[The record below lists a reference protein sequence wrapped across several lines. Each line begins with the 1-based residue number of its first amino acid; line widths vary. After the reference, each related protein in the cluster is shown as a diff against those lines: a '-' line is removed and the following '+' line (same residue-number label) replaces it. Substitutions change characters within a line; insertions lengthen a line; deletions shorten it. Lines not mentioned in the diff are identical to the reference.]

1 MELNFEKQTLNYW
14 LNGRFIKERLKR
26 LPPNQKWYP
35 IVKFKEADYFVV
47 LNPFG

>member
-14 LNGRFIKERLKR
+14 LNGRVIKERQKK